1 VVRRRSKR
9 ERYDKL
15 HQRGEIWYTK
25 VKLERDG
32 RWHELTL
39 GVRDKDEAERIREAK
54 VKEFLEAQELPD
66 LAGMI
71 LDKAGDV
78 WLASRKHEVEP
89 NTYRIDCERMVALKG
104 RLGGR
109 VLSSLRPDD
118 IKAYQRERRK
128 TVSPRTVNLETKVLR
143 LLLTEAH
150 LWTRFEPHFKPMR
163 EDRKGPGRALTAEEQ
178 ERLFKAA
185 MNEPNASAA
194 YFAAV
199 IAAETTMR
207 GCELKGLRL
216 ADVDLINGVVR
227 VHRVT
232 TKTDA
237 GERVIPLTSSAVWCF
252 TRLLER
258 ARLLGAT
265 KPEHFLFP
273 RFNYRAKEDTV
284 GGYDPTRHQVS
295 WRTGWYNLLEKA
307 KLERLR
313 FHDLRHH
320 GITRLAESGVA
331 DGTLL
336 SISGHVSRRMLDH
349 YSHIRLEA
357 KRAAIAKIDTFK
369 PPVATTEAEAET
381 ATKSVNLDA

>member
-1 VVRRRSKR
+1 MKRKKR

-15 HQRGEIWYTK
+15 HLRGEIWYTN

-39 GVRDKDEAERIREAK
+39 GVRDKDEAERIRETK

-66 LAGMI
+66 LAGMP
-71 LDKAGDV
+71 LDTATEK
-78 WLASRKHEVEP
+78 WLTIRKTEVAP
-89 NTYRIDCERMVALKG
+89 STYSIDKERVKALKK

-109 VLSSLRPDD
+109 ILSTLAPQD
-118 IKAYQRERRK
+118 IRNYQLARRQD
-128 TVSPRTVNLETKVLR
+128 VAPVTVNCEIKVLR
-143 LLLTEAH
+143 LLLKEAH
-150 LWTRFEPHFKPMR
+150 LWQRFEPHFKPLR
-163 EDRKGPGRALTAEEQ
+163 ERTSPVGKALTPAEHEK
-178 ERLFKAA
+178 LFKVV
-185 MNEPNASAA
+185 MNNPQSASS

-207 GCELKGLRL
+207 GGEIKQLRRG
-216 ADVDLINGVVR
+216 DVDLIEGVVR
-227 VHRVT
+227 VHRIT

-237 GERVIPLTSSAVWCF
+237 GERIIPLTASAKWCF
-252 TRLLER
+252 SQLLKR
-258 ARLLGAT
+258 AELLGAT
-265 KPEHFLFP
+265 EPEHFLFP
-273 RFNYRAKEDTV
+273 AFLFRNKRRENAA
-284 GGYDPTRHQVS
+284 GAGYDPTRHQVS
-295 WRTGWYNLLEKA
+295 FRSGWNGLLKRA
-307 KLERLR
+307 GLPRLR

-331 DGTLL
+331 DSTLL

-369 PPVATTEAEAET
+369 PPVAATEGEAAEATE
-381 ATKSVNLDA
+381 SVN

>member
-1 VVRRRSKR
+1 
-9 ERYDKL
+9 
-15 HQRGEIWYTK
+15 
-25 VKLERDG
+25 
-32 RWHELTL
+32 
-39 GVRDKDEAERIREAK
+39 
-54 VKEFLEAQELPD
+54 
-66 LAGMI
+66 
-71 LDKAGDV
+71 
-78 WLASRKHEVEP
+78 
-89 NTYRIDCERMVALKG
+89 
-104 RLGGR
+104 LGGR

-128 TVSPRTVNLETKVLR
+128 KVSPRTVNLETTVLR

-150 LWTRFEPHFKPMR
+150 LWSRFEPHFKPLR
-163 EDRKGPGRALTAEEQ
+163 EDRKGPGRALTTQEQ

-216 ADVDLINGVVR
+216 RDVDLLNGIVR

-237 GERVIPLTSSAVWCF
+237 GERVIPLTASAVWCF

-258 ARLLGAT
+258 ARALGAT
-265 KPEHFLFP
+265 EPEHFLFP
-273 RFNYRAKEDTV
+273 AFLFRNKRRKDAT
-284 GGYDPTRHQVS
+284 GAGYDPTRHQVS

-307 KLERLR
+307 KLEGLR

-369 PPVATTEAEAET
+369 PPATTEAEP
-381 ATKSVNLDA
+381 ATKSVN